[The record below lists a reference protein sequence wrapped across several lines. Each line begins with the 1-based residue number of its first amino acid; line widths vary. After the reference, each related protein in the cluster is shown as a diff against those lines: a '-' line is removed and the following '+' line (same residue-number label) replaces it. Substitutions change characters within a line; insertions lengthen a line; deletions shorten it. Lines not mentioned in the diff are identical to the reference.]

1 MKENK
6 EIRFRNSIIPIKT
19 VENVLKEVKDK
30 LIIEDVENVETSN
43 SKLDFFQTGLL
54 VSRLQKFNNKLNN
67 DKMHFILKLDEIV
80 AVYNQNQLKVEQ
92 MMAVEEGLL
101 KGKVSQAK
109 HLWLFFGITVSEVD
123 LFLFL
128 FR

>member
-1 MKENK
+1 MY
-6 EIRFRNSIIPIKT
+6 
-19 VENVLKEVKDK
+19 
-30 LIIEDVENVETSN
+30 
-43 SKLDFFQTGLL
+43 
-54 VSRLQKFNNKLNN
+54 
-67 DKMHFILKLDEIV
+67 FILKLDEIV

-123 LFLFL
+123 LFLLL